1 MMQSATSMCM
11 HDAARPTTRGHF
23 VTSDGFKPMEGEEG
37 YYHLLVG
44 MLSSLPNRVF
54 TPLYGLVEIPAA
66 ALRIDKLIS
75 PDGEFVIDLVRKE
88 IRGYKVSFTGGG
100 ASGGPDADTILE
112 GILGQARSYTTI
124 RPTGSRATSI
134 PSRQVLEL
142 H

>member
-1 MMQSATSMCM
+1 
-11 HDAARPTTRGHF
+11 
-23 VTSDGFKPMEGEEG
+23 MEGEEG

-112 GILGQARSYTTI
+112 GILGQARSYTDDKTNGLKGYVDTKSAGA
-124 RPTGSRATSI
+124 RSYTDSKFTEAGRSLEDKATSVI
-134 PSRQVLEL
+134 ATLQG
-142 H
+142 